1 MGEVAEGWGW
11 NPQHCG
17 GGSEFGVWAHVS
29 TGITQHSGC
38 KDWSVDGEDLHFCVF
53 FFKNDGE
60 VSYFD
65 IGTEVGSH
73 HHETI
78 ASGLGGISVVVAHS
92 FSLLLILFRKI
103 AQGYR

>member
-1 MGEVAEGWGW
+1 MGEVAEGGGW

-17 GGSEFGVWAHVS
+17 GGREFGVWVRVS
-29 TGITQHSGC
+29 QASHNTQDVKTGVWMMNLSIFVC
-38 KDWSVDGEDLHFCVF
+38 
-53 FFKNDGE
+53 FKNDGE

-65 IGTEVGSH
+65 IGTEVSSH

-78 ASGLGGISVVVAHS
+78 ASGLGGISVVVTHS
-92 FSLLLILFRKI
+92 FCSFSILFRKI

>member
-1 MGEVAEGWGW
+1 MEGGL
-11 NPQHCG
+11 NLVYGHMCPQASHNTQDVKT
-17 GGSEFGVWAHVS
+17 GVWTVRIS
-29 TGITQHSGC
+29 I
-38 KDWSVDGEDLHFCVF
+38 FVF

-73 HHETI
+73 HHEAI
-78 ASGLGGISVVVAHS
+78 ASGLGGISVVVAHF

-103 AQGYR
+103 EQGYR

>member
-29 TGITQHSGC
+29 TGLTQHSGG
-38 KDWSVDGEDLHFCVF
+38 KDWSVDCEDLHLCIFI
-53 FFKNDGE
+53 KNDGE
-60 VSYFD
+60 VSYFN
-65 IGTEVGSH
+65 IWTEVGSH
-73 HHETI
+73 RHENI

-92 FSLLLILFRKI
+92 FSLLLILLRKTE
-103 AQGYR
+103 QGYR